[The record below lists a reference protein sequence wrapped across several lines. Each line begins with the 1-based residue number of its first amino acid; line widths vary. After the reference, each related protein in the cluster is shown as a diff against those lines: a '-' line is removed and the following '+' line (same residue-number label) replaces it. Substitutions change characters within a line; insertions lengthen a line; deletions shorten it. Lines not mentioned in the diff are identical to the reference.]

1 MLSLDSALDGEHL
14 PPAEIAVG
22 GTNIL
27 PEKERGPL
35 LLTEPLNQGSP

>member
-1 MLSLDSALDGEHL
+1 MISLDSALNEEHL
-14 PPAEIAVG
+14 PSAEIAVG
-22 GTNIL
+22 GTNVL